1 MINSVR
7 SDKGPTTRKKCFFV
21 TCVTSAGMQTAC
33 FPPSIQSLQ
42 RYGNVHCVPL
52 LAPYP
57 AVPFNSSAS
66 PLPFFTLT
74 LTKHHHGKKKSKPK
88 SKKNQKK
95 PKKTWTFAGA
105 TYSIQPSIYG
115 DGNDISRGK
124 ALEPY
129 HSQSRPHYHPLS
141 LSWTYFDPTPAYALI
156 TRGRV

>member
-1 MINSVR
+1 MGVKAEGLLRVCEGESSNFCIPKIPTISFQYKIYSQSFPLRPVPSLMINSVR

-95 PKKTWTFAGA
+95 PKKT
-105 TYSIQPSIYG
+105 
-115 DGNDISRGK
+115 
-124 ALEPY
+124 
-129 HSQSRPHYHPLS
+129 
-141 LSWTYFDPTPAYALI
+141 
-156 TRGRV
+156 